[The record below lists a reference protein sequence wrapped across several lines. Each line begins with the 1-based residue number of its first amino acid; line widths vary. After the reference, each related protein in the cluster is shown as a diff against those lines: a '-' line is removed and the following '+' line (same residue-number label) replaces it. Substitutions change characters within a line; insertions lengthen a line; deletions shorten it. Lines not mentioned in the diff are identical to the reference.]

1 MVKKNK
7 KIIIILS
14 LVAVVLLAFGYGIRK
29 AGENGKS
36 RQNIQKENLGWE
48 SNNGKESQIDNNLIN
63 WKVPENEI
71 IIDSL
76 SADTNSDGKKE
87 TLVITEQPEK
97 KKAYFYIFNGQ
108 GINIYKRE
116 SGLLPDRIELR
127 KFEGDNFDSFF
138 LVFENQFEEGF
149 FIRWNG
155 GEYAV
160 PEGERY

>member
-1 MVKKNK
+1 MARKNK
-7 KIIIILS
+7 KIIIAS
-14 LVAVVLLAFGYGIRK
+14 LIVIVFLAFIYGIKK
-29 AGENGKS
+29 ARENGKT
-36 RQNIQKENLGWE
+36 RQNIQKENLGEE
-48 SNNGKESQIDNNLIN
+48 SSDKKEIQVDNSLIN

-97 KKAYFYIFNGQ
+97 KKAYFYIFDSQ
-108 GINIYKRE
+108 GGNIYKRE
-116 SGLLPDRIELR
+116 SGLSPDRIELR
-127 KFEGDNFDSFF
+127 KLEGDNFYSFF

-149 FIRWNG
+149 FIRWDG
-155 GEYAV
+155 KEYTV